1 MIVTR
6 TIWFAV
12 VVVVIVAVFFII
24 IFFLGG
30 GGGGGGGGVI
40 NVACYTSTVGK
51 VNKILRYTARICT
64 ITFKKILS

>member
-12 VVVVIVAVFFII
+12 VVVVIVAVFIIII
-24 IFFLGG
+24 IFFWGG
-30 GGGGGGGGVI
+30 GVGVEGVI